1 MDILY
6 LVGKGS
12 KCNDWELRFS
22 LRSIE
27 KYCKN
32 VGRVFVV
39 GYCPSW
45 LSDEVIKIEKPILPS
60 FGNNDKNKNIY
71 RDLLY
76 AVENS
81 DIGVNDNGE
90 FLISMDDHFYCHE
103 TDFNNYPF
111 YVKDYTKR
119 KCRHMLPLEY
129 EPGFNCGDYQKL
141 LVSTANFLNERDYS
155 FINFTLH
162 RNMHMN
168 RYFIEQM
175 KDLNEEIFNND
186 DIFVEGAAVALNYRY
201 TKEPFDYIICEDKK
215 TDNVKQIKN
224 IIEDE
229 DQHVFSTNDFNLVS
243 PLFIFLR
250 RFYNKPSKYEKN
262 NNIVSFNNKNSNKAS
277 KKTSS

>member
-27 KYCKN
+27 KYGKN
-32 VGRVFVV
+32 VGRIFVV
-39 GYCPSW
+39 GYCPEW
-45 LSDEVIKIEKPILPS
+45 LSDEVIKIEKPIINS
-60 FGNNDKNKNIY
+60 IGNSDKNKNIY

-90 FLISMDDHFYCHE
+90 FLISMDDHFYCRE

-111 YVKDYTKR
+111 YVKDYIKR
-119 KCRHMLPLEY
+119 KCRHMLPLEF
-129 EPGFNCGDYQKL
+129 EPGFKCADYQKL
-141 LVSTANFLNERDYS
+141 LVSTANFLNERGYS

-168 RYFIEQM
+168 RYILEEM
-175 KDLNEEIFNND
+175 KELNDEIFNND
-186 DIFVEGAAVALNYRY
+186 EIFVEGAATALNYRY
-201 TKEPFDYIICEDKK
+201 TKYPFEYEICIDNKTNDVDKIK
-215 TDNVKQIKN
+215 T

-229 DQHVFSTNDFNLVS
+229 TQHIFSTNDFKQTSSLYVY
-243 PLFIFLR
+243 LR
-250 RFYNKPSKYEKN
+250 SFYKNISKYEK
-262 NNIVSFNNKNSNKAS
+262 K
-277 KKTSS
+277 